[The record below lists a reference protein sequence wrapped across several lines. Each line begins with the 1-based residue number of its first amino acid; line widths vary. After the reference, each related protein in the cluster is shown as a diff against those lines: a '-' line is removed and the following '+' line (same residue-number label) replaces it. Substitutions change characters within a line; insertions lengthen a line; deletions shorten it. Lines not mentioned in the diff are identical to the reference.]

1 MNILSET
8 TFKIL
13 SYNING
19 LKNKCLYPEFFEY
32 IGGFDMFALIETHVM
47 ETQTENWS
55 KYFKDFNLMWQ
66 KAERSSIHGRA
77 SGGIVCGVRKD
88 LQTKGVDY
96 SFVKENH
103 LNMIKISTLE
113 SCFTFVP
120 VYIRGENWACDFEA
134 MREIFEKIDD
144 GHIILAGDVNVRIG
158 NLQQN
163 LESGLETEFTA
174 GMETRRS
181 KDSIVNAKGKQY
193 MEFCEDNGLLI
204 LNGRTEGDEEGHYTY
219 VSKNGSSVNDLAA
232 ISYYGLKM
240 IKKFEVEEK
249 VWSDHFPLKIEIKLN
264 KIDINAKPLNLP
276 PKLIWKKATTE
287 RYQNSL
293 NQNLLLA
300 INGNGIDNLSD
311 LSNLIQKSVVITNK
325 QNTCNKY
332 KADWYNSRCE
342 RARKKSFECLNKFRR
357 SSTLQDKETYLNAVK
372 TYKKT
377 CKERKLEYARELE
390 AKICN
395 TTDVKQWW
403 ILAKQIRGQ
412 KHKIGSSISAEDF
425 KIYFNMLLNKP
436 QFANNIEYAVLKRTN
451 IELDREIDV
460 REIQDVLNETKEN
473 KAPGMDRVP
482 YEFLKYSSHQFLTEL
497 ARQYNR
503 IYESGQLDNIM
514 QESVIFPIYK
524 KGDINTPSNYRGI
537 SFMNTMAKIFMGIVN
552 NRLKKWISDYNIL
565 KEFQAGFRPG
575 YSTVDNVYNL
585 ASIVHCKLSER
596 KKVYAFFVDFSAA
609 FDMVPR
615 QLLIYKLHEI
625 GISTKMVYLI
635 QNIYQNTKSVVW
647 TGDNVSQHFNTY
659 TGVRQGCLLSPLLF
673 TLYLNDIH
681 DWLEGGLVLDEINIR
696 VLLYADDIVILAD
709 DIEVFRKMIWNLE
722 NYCSRWNMVVN
733 LQKSK
738 IMVFRNGGRLS
749 SRERW
754 KYLNE
759 EIEVVNEYCYLGV
772 LLTPKMSFTKHAEQR
787 NKRAKIC
794 INAAWENLINNSNV
808 SLISKWKIFQS
819 VCKTTQSYAAQVWG
833 YNWFEEVDELQRY
846 FLKKVLKQ
854 PKHIPNYILSLET
867 DVPDNH
873 FYTLKLH
880 MDYIYKTL
888 FLYDNNRLPHKLSI
902 KIWNKQ
908 IFWALALKSWSES
921 TNVPIENLF
930 RTAQD
935 WSTTTTILVN
945 NLKRKSYTEKI
956 DRARASESRFYRFL
970 NPEIGIEYMQD
981 VWKLDKIAIIMKT
994 RADVLPLNGNVFRNA
1009 ARHQCTLCN
1018 LREVE
1023 NLQHFI
1029 ARCPV
1034 LQEFRVRHFGTAY
1047 LDDVQL
1053 IQILN
1058 GTFYCGWDGLYNY
1071 VSNALR
1077 YRNYINREQF

>member
-1 MNILSET
+1 
-8 TFKIL
+8 
-13 SYNING
+13 
-19 LKNKCLYPEFFEY
+19 
-32 IGGFDMFALIETHVM
+32 
-47 ETQTENWS
+47 
-55 KYFKDFNLMWQ
+55 
-66 KAERSSIHGRA
+66 
-77 SGGIVCGVRKD
+77 
-88 LQTKGVDY
+88 
-96 SFVKENH
+96 
-103 LNMIKISTLE
+103 
-113 SCFTFVP
+113 
-120 VYIRGENWACDFEA
+120 
-134 MREIFEKIDD
+134 
-144 GHIILAGDVNVRIG
+144 
-158 NLQQN
+158 
-163 LESGLETEFTA
+163 
-174 GMETRRS
+174 
-181 KDSIVNAKGKQY
+181 
-193 MEFCEDNGLLI
+193 
-204 LNGRTEGDEEGHYTY
+204 
-219 VSKNGSSVNDLAA
+219 
-232 ISYYGLKM
+232 
-240 IKKFEVEEK
+240 
-249 VWSDHFPLKIEIKLN
+249 
-264 KIDINAKPLNLP
+264 
-276 PKLIWKKATTE
+276 
-287 RYQNSL
+287 
-293 NQNLLLA
+293 
-300 INGNGIDNLSD
+300 
-311 LSNLIQKSVVITNK
+311 
-325 QNTCNKY
+325 
-332 KADWYNSRCE
+332 
-342 RARKKSFECLNKFRR
+342 
-357 SSTLQDKETYLNAVK
+357 
-372 TYKKT
+372 
-377 CKERKLEYARELE
+377 
-390 AKICN
+390 
-395 TTDVKQWW
+395 
-403 ILAKQIRGQ
+403 
-412 KHKIGSSISAEDF
+412 
-425 KIYFNMLLNKP
+425 
-436 QFANNIEYAVLKRTN
+436 
-451 IELDREIDV
+451 
-460 REIQDVLNETKEN
+460 
-473 KAPGMDRVP
+473 
-482 YEFLKYSSHQFLTEL
+482 
-497 ARQYNR
+497 
-503 IYESGQLDNIM
+503 
-514 QESVIFPIYK
+514 
-524 KGDINTPSNYRGI
+524 
-537 SFMNTMAKIFMGIVN
+537 
-552 NRLKKWISDYNIL
+552 
-565 KEFQAGFRPG
+565 
-575 YSTVDNVYNL
+575 
-585 ASIVHCKLSER
+585 
-596 KKVYAFFVDFSAA
+596 
-609 FDMVPR
+609 MVPR

-681 DWLEGGLVLDEINIR
+681 DWLEGGLVLDELNIR

-833 YNWFEEVDELQRY
+833 YNWFEEVDELQ
-846 FLKKVLKQ
+846 
-854 PKHIPNYILSLET
+854 
-867 DVPDNH
+867 
-873 FYTLKLH
+873 
-880 MDYIYKTL
+880 
-888 FLYDNNRLPHKLSI
+888 RLPHKLSI